1 MSGLSPRLG
10 ARPVNQGMRSFMTA
24 GRLRLWLVL
33 TVISLGMWI
42 VFAKLVVPV
51 IIESAYRGESW
62 SFLNRMISGQAT
74 HPVSEYIRDWDT
86 VTIPVLLTGLGF
98 WLIVLVL
105 SSPAFFRR
113 IVGTATPGSLGA
125 IRMWTCLILLLG
137 TLIEDLPSIA
147 LVPAEMRQSLGLTKY
162 LYTLFGFERLVTSEA
177 SLRAFQWLTEL
188 ILFLGLIGWRT
199 RLVIPLGALCTFV
212 FVGVLIDYSFFWH
225 QNLVPLY
232 VITVLSFTPC
242 GDGWSIDRL
251 WKISQGRTV
260 LDARRTSPV
269 YGWSRYACWVT
280 IALPYVAN
288 GLGKLRDG
296 GVYWWNATNM
306 RTNLYLDTL
315 NPREFDWA
323 LSLHLAHFP
332 DVVFSLLGIVALCSE
347 ILFGM
352 VLFSRV
358 ARRILPVAAIMM
370 HIGILLLQRILFFDL
385 ILLQLVFFDFTPLR
399 KAIGGRL
406 SIKRGRLQVLYDG
419 LCPLCCR
426 TVRLLT
432 ALDLF
437 TRLEFLDF
445 RHLDLD
451 DYNRRLGLNLALR
464 DLEEEMYVVFRGK
477 AYRGFGGYRRIALAV
492 PAFWPL
498 APWLFSPG
506 IFFLGASV
514 YARVARNRRKVLWC
528 DSHCPVRPSEERAS
542 AQVGTTGTADRGFGY
557 ALAVSGMIVIAL
569 LCWFFR
575 IEYYPLTSWHLY
587 SGSDTSG
594 QVEYKKVF
602 ARSESGEISPARLE
616 EGIGALALDGRYIPA
631 LDMCIEQRKPR
642 DAELCKK
649 FLTAMATAYN
659 QKARP
664 GRKVTAYELQVW
676 TWDFRSNPGDPHYG
690 NLTKRFTFEIEE
702 GGLSRA
708 RLP

>member
-1 MSGLSPRLG
+1 MMPNINEPSDALFVTR
-10 ARPVNQGMRSFMTA
+10 
-24 GRLRLWLVL
+24 GRVRRWLVL
-33 TVISLGMWI
+33 TVISLGLWI
-42 VFAKLVVPV
+42 VFAKFFVPAV
-51 IIESAYRGESW
+51 IQSAYRGESW
-62 SFLNRMISGQAT
+62 SFLNGMIRGQAT
-74 HPVSEYIRDWDT
+74 HSVSEYLRDWDT
-86 VTIPVLLTGLGF
+86 VTIPALLVVLGF

-105 SSPAFFRR
+105 SSPAFCRR
-113 IVGTATPGSLGA
+113 IVGTATPGALGA
-125 IRMWTCLILLLG
+125 IRMWTCLILLIG
-137 TLIEDLPSIA
+137 VFIEDLPSIA
-147 LVPAEMRQSLGLTKY
+147 LLPPELRQSLGLTKY
-162 LYTLFGFERLVTSEA
+162 LYTLIGFEGVVTSEA
-177 SLRAFQWLTEL
+177 ALRAFQWLTEL

-199 RLVIPLGALCTFV
+199 RLVMPLGALCTFV
-212 FVGVLIDYSFFWH
+212 IIGILVDYSFFWH

-232 VITVLSFTPC
+232 VITVLSCTPC

-251 WKISQGRTV
+251 RKISQGRTV
-260 LDARRTSPV
+260 PDADRAAAV

-323 LSLHLAHFP
+323 WSLHLAQFP
-332 DVVFSLLGIVALCSE
+332 DTFFSLLGVVALCTE
-347 ILFGM
+347 TLFGM
-352 VLFSRV
+352 VLFSRT

-385 ILLQLVFFDFTPLR
+385 ILLQLVFFDFTPVR

-406 SIKRGRLQVLYDG
+406 AIKRGRLQVLYDG
-419 LCPLCCR
+419 LCPLCRR

-437 TRLEFLDF
+437 TRLEFRDF

-451 DYNRRLGLNLALR
+451 NFNRDLGLNLARR

-477 AYRGFGGYRRIALAV
+477 AYRGFDGYRRIGLAV
-492 PAFWPL
+492 PTFWPL
-498 APWLFSPG
+498 APWTFVPAIS
-506 IFFLGASV
+506 FLGVSV
-514 YARVARNRRKVLWC
+514 YGRVARNRRNVLWC
-528 DSHCPVRPSEERAS
+528 DSHCPVRPSEERS
-542 AQVGTTGTADRGFGY
+542 STQVDATGVAARSFGY
-557 ALAVSGMIVIAL
+557 AVGVCGLIAVAV

-594 QVEYKKVF
+594 KVEYKKVF
-602 ARSESGEISPARLE
+602 ARFESGESVPARLE
-616 EGIGALALDGRYIPA
+616 ESIGALAHDARYTSA
-631 LDMCIEQRKPR
+631 LDMCIEQRKPE
-642 DAELCKK
+642 DDELCKK
-649 FLTAMATAYN
+649 FLTAMAAAYN

-690 NLTKRFTFEIEE
+690 KLTKRFTFEIEDAA
-702 GGLSRA
+702 LSRA
-708 RLP
+708 RLSE

>member
-1 MSGLSPRLG
+1 M
-10 ARPVNQGMRSFMTA
+10 
-24 GRLRLWLVL
+24 
-33 TVISLGMWI
+33 VISLGLWI
-42 VFAKLVVPV
+42 VFAKLVVPAV
-51 IIESAYRGESW
+51 IESAYRGESW
-62 SFLNRMISGQAT
+62 SFLNRMISGQAA
-74 HPVSEYIRDWDT
+74 HPVSEYIQDWDT
-86 VTIPVLLTGLGF
+86 VTIPGLLRGLGF
-98 WLIVLVL
+98 WLIVLVI

-113 IVGTATPGSLGA
+113 MVGTATPGSLGA
-125 IRMWTCLILLLG
+125 IRMWTCLILLLA

-147 LVPAEMRQSLGLTKY
+147 LLPAEMRQSLGMTQY
-162 LYTLFGFERLVTSEA
+162 IYTLGIGFERLVTSEA

-199 RLVIPLGALCTFV
+199 RLVVPLGALCTFV
-212 FVGVLIDYSFFWH
+212 FLGILIDYSFFWH

-232 VITVLSFTPC
+232 VMTVLSFTPC

-260 LDARRTSPV
+260 PDAGRASPV

-288 GLGKLRDG
+288 GLGKLQDG
-296 GVYWWNATNM
+296 GFYWWNATNM
-306 RTNLYLDTL
+306 RTNLYGDTL

-323 LSLHLAHFP
+323 LSLHLAHVP
-332 DVVFSLLGIVALCSE
+332 DIFLSLLGIFALWSE
-347 ILFGM
+347 TLFGM

-358 ARRILPVAAIMM
+358 ARRIFPVAAIMM

-385 ILLQLVFFDFTPLR
+385 ILLQLVFFDFTPVR
-399 KAIGGRL
+399 KAIGVRL
-406 SIKRGRLQVLYDG
+406 AIKRGRLQVLYDG
-419 LCPLCCR
+419 LCPLCRR

-432 ALDLF
+432 WFDLF

-445 RHLDLD
+445 RRLDLD

-477 AYRGFGGYRRIALAV
+477 AYRGFGGYRRVALAI

-498 APWLFSPG
+498 APWLFLPG
-506 IFFLGASV
+506 ISFLGASV
-514 YARVARNRRKVLWC
+514 YGRVARNRRKVLWC
-528 DSHCPVRPSEERAS
+528 DSHCPVRPSEEGAS
-542 AQVGTTGTADRGFGY
+542 AQVGTTGDADRGFVS
-557 ALAVSGMIVIAL
+557 ALAVSGIIGVAL
-569 LCWFFR
+569 LCWFYR

-594 QVEYKKVF
+594 KVEYKKVF
-602 ARSESGEISPARLE
+602 ARYESGETSPARLE
-616 EGIGALALDGRYIPA
+616 DGIGALALDNRYAPA
-631 LDMCIEQRKPR
+631 LDMCIEQKKPR
-642 DAELCKK
+642 DAEICEK
-649 FLTAMATAYN
+649 FLTAEASAYN
-659 QKARP
+659 KKTRP
-664 GRKVTAYELQVW
+664 GRKVKAYEIQVW